1 MNFVL
6 VNGRTPQRESF
17 CGLCCQRIGYDG
29 YVRDIRTQLCYCR
42 VTCYAVHC
50 GSTMML
56 LEERARASRPA
67 SRTLRAL
74 RIHSARS

>member
-6 VNGRTPQRESF
+6 VNGRTPQRQSF
-17 CGLCCQRIGYDG
+17 CGLCCQRISHDG

-56 LEERARASRPA
+56 LEERAKASQPA
-67 SRTLRAL
+67 SRTLQAM
-74 RIHSARS
+74 SVS

>member
-6 VNGRTPQRESF
+6 VNGRTPHRESF
-17 CGLCCQRIGYDG
+17 CGLCCQRIGDDG
-29 YVRDIRTQLCYCR
+29 YVRDIRTRLCYCR

-56 LEERARASRPA
+56 LEERAKASRPA
-67 SRTLRAL
+67 SRTLRATSV
-74 RIHSARS
+74 HN